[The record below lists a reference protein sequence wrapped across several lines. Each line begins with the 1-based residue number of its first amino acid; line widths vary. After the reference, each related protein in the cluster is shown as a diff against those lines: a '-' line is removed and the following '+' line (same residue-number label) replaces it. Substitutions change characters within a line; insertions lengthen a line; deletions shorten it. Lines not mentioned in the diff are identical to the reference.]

1 MAEMGGP
8 GNQDERRMRRLR
20 DAFDRFAGECMGDDA
35 DPVEVARYFRGFASD
50 GGPGGGRPLAVGGT
64 VSDAVF
70 YGMASLG
77 EEDAALVCAW
87 DADRM
92 SAPMWLL
99 VWEGAVSGP
108 FGDALDAASA
118 AVLEMCA
125 VDVGDALGAV
135 RCALHALC
143 RSVRGTGGRTPL
155 AESFG
160 TLGISPADGLARTAM
175 EWAGLQGVA
184 EAGAE
189 DLEQAMREFRERA
202 GRKRGA
208 DDGCGEDGGRE
219 HGV

>member
-1 MAEMGGP
+1 MDGFGS
-8 GNQDERRMRRLR
+8 QDERRMRGLM
-20 DAFDRFAGECMGDDA
+20 DAFDRFAAECGETGT
-35 DPVEVARYFRGFASD
+35 DPLEVARYFRGFAANGD
-50 GGPGGGRPLAVGGT
+50 TGGGRPLAVGGM
-64 VSDAVF
+64 VADAMF

-92 SAPMWLL
+92 HGPMWLL
-99 VWEGAVSGP
+99 VWEGSVSGP

-143 RSVRGTGGRTPL
+143 GSVRGTGGRTPI
-155 AESFG
+155 AESFRA
-160 TLGISPADGLARTAM
+160 LGISHAEGLAGTAM

-189 DLEQAMREFRERA
+189 DLEQAMREFRERT
-202 GRKRGA
+202 GRTQ
-208 DDGCGEDGGRE
+208 
-219 HGV
+219 GV